1 MAALR
6 PFLLVAAL
14 LVPASAG
21 AVTVRDIIELTRAG
35 LPDDILVAVI
45 DADRTIF
52 TLDKDQILALKE
64 AGVSRAV
71 LLKMLRTRREF
82 DVPPAPAPADAVT
95 DAAPPVDPMP
105 RPEVVVIAPPP
116 PPVTVV
122 VPQYFYVPVPIWG
135 VPPHAADAPR
145 TPPQPFMPAERRGFG
160 RFMNDGWI
168 GRR

>member
-1 MAALR
+1 MMAALR
-6 PFLLVAAL
+6 PLLLLAAL
-14 LVPASAG
+14 LVPATAS
-21 AVTVRDIIELTRAG
+21 AVTVRDIIELSKAG
-35 LPDDILVAVI
+35 LPDDVLIAVI

-52 TLDKDQILALKE
+52 TLDKEQILTLKE

-82 DVPPAPAPADAVT
+82 DAPPAPAPEVT
-95 DAAPPVDPMP
+95 TSAAPPPQP
-105 RPEVVVIAPPP
+105 GLVVIGAAPP

-135 VPPHAADAPR
+135 VAAPHAPR

-160 RFMNDGWI
+160 RFMNDGWVD
-168 GRR
+168 RR